1 MGINIDA
8 ISVELT
14 GTQDLRGFM
23 ALSEEVPAG
32 FVSITGTVFIAS
44 EASKSDLELLQ
55 KRVDKYCPVLDD
67 LRRPVD
73 VNLTVEKLFRES
85 E

>member
-1 MGINIDA
+1 M
-8 ISVELT
+8 
-14 GTQDLRGFM
+14 
-23 ALSEEVPAG
+23 
-32 FVSITGTVFIAS
+32 FIQS

-67 LRRPVD
+67 LTRPVD
-73 VNLTVEKLFRES
+73 VNLTVEKLIRDS